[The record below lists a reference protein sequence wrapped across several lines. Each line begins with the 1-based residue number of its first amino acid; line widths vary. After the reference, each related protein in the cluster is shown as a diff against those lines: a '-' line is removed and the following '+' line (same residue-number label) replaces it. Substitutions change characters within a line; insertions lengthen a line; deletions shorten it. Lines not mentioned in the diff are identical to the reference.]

1 MINLKIKNQDSIY
14 LKDFYQNIL
23 IVNGVM
29 QNLKCQAMI
38 IVRNRLVL
46 LIRKGLIWLL
56 LAAKETII

>member
-46 LIRKGLIWLL
+46 LIKKELIWLL